1 MATKLQLAQSYHSLG
16 LNVLPI
22 GAEKRPIVDTWDRW
36 KHERQ
41 TADDVGA
48 FAWDDAKGIGVIAGP
63 VSEHLVNI
71 DADRCTDVAV
81 LQELLDFLW
90 LPSDYPWAVRTGHG
104 FQVWVRCPDLEADAG
119 VLKAPYEG
127 TDHLELRWNECYS
140 VVPPSR
146 HPSGKH
152 YTFLYA
158 QGVPSELPAEV
169 AAEDLLVMAEW
180 GARIDGTGE
189 KRYDPPAAEAVKEAV
204 MHFRTS
210 GDEAMIEVAVRALE
224 KTEKGE
230 RNASLYHLAL
240 ALAYAGVLDRWAERL
255 TLASERS
262 GLRPREV
269 DRSICSARGRA
280 QRKREAKETPV
291 ETPMTPGEA
300 LQGIVTL
307 RSALSQVKHYTRHPL
322 PRGID
327 FPWSR
332 VTWMTRGLRP
342 GWLCYLAGYTSMG
355 KTAAAIEITVTAAR
369 SGKRVLFVSCEMS
382 PDEIGVRV
390 AQRWGLSGRRFYA
403 GRAGVDDERAV
414 DRALEVEAYDWVG
427 IAYTR
432 QMADIEAMAAAYDPG
447 LLVVDYLQFLDIGRE
462 SRQEGTTRNSH
473 ALKDIARRLEIPVLC
488 LSQLRRADRSQ
499 RFATPALDDL
509 RDSGSVE
516 QDADQVIFVHRE
528 REEQTRTVLPNGEF
542 VVAKARMGEQGSVKF
557 TFDGGAQT
565 FRVLDSEHEV
575 AA

>member
-1 MATKLQLAQSYHSLG
+1 
-16 LNVLPI
+16 
-22 GAEKRPIVDTWDRW
+22 
-36 KHERQ
+36 
-41 TADDVGA
+41 
-48 FAWDDAKGIGVIAGP
+48 
-63 VSEHLVNI
+63 
-71 DADRCTDVAV
+71 
-81 LQELLDFLW
+81 
-90 LPSDYPWAVRTGHG
+90 
-104 FQVWVRCPDLEADAG
+104 
-119 VLKAPYEG
+119 
-127 TDHLELRWNECYS
+127 
-140 VVPPSR
+140 
-146 HPSGKH
+146 
-152 YTFLYA
+152 
-158 QGVPSELPAEV
+158 
-169 AAEDLLVMAEW
+169 
-180 GARIDGTGE
+180 
-189 KRYDPPAAEAVKEAV
+189 
-204 MHFRTS
+204 
-210 GDEAMIEVAVRALE
+210 
-224 KTEKGE
+224 
-230 RNASLYHLAL
+230 
-240 ALAYAGVLDRWAERL
+240 
-255 TLASERS
+255 
-262 GLRPREV
+262 
-269 DRSICSARGRA
+269 
-280 QRKREAKETPV
+280 
-291 ETPMTPGEA
+291 
-300 LQGIVTL
+300 
-307 RSALSQVKHYTRHPL
+307 
-322 PRGID
+322 
-327 FPWSR
+327 
-332 VTWMTRGLRP
+332 MTRGLRP

-355 KTAAAIEITVTAAR
+355 KTAAAIEITVTAAK

-447 LLVVDYLQFLDIGRE
+447 LLVVDYLQFLDIGRD
-462 SRQEGTTRNSH
+462 SRLEGTTRNSH

-499 RFATPALDDL
+499 RFAVPALDDL